1 MGSKQAKATVVLAL
15 SGLGVLTA
23 YPFQASFSGGLLTAG
38 FTAATVG
45 GLADWFAVEAL
56 FRKPLGIPYRTAVIS
71 RNRQRIFQ
79 LLAETVQ
86 KELLL
91 PEKIHQHLA
100 EYDVVK
106 ALLRIADGRGSHR
119 LLRGLLYRLV
129 RDMLRPESGAVLA
142 QKGEEM
148 VRELAEHWAIAPRI
162 MTWLQE
168 MSKREED
175 ERIISWLFGKA
186 ARWGQSPLLT
196 AVLNRWAA
204 QVLEKY
210 GQGGALRELAVS
222 FAELDPKLL
231 GQWAQTELLRLLTAL
246 QNPQHPWRIS
256 WRKER
261 LSWLQ
266 EKQGDALFL
275 AKLEGWKERL
285 LANARLGGRLQAM
298 LVDRRQ
304 AVWLTRRLYGWLRQ
318 YQEQLQSD
326 AGKRQQLN
334 EKGKAGLLAWLER
347 NHEEIGRTVLQ
358 NLEKF
363 SDQDLV
369 KLIESRAG
377 DDLQMIRING
387 AVVGGLAGM
396 ALYLITCLF

>member
-1 MGSKQAKATVVLAL
+1 MGNKQTKAGFVLAL
-15 SGLGVLTA
+15 SGLGVLAA

-91 PEKIHQHLA
+91 PEKIRQHLA
-100 EYDVVK
+100 EYDAIG
-106 ALLRIADGRGSHR
+106 ALLRLADGSGSHR
-119 LLRGLLYRLV
+119 LLRGLLYRML
-129 RDMLRPESGAVLA
+129 RDMLQPESGAVLA
-142 QKGEEM
+142 EKGETM
-148 VRELAEHWAIAPRI
+148 LRELAGQWLIAPRI
-162 MTWLQE
+162 LSWLQE
-168 MSKREED
+168 LAKREED
-175 ERIISWLFGKA
+175 ERILSWLFGKA
-186 ARWGQSPLLT
+186 ARWGQSPLL
-196 AVLNRWAA
+196 AGVLNRWAA

-210 GQGGALRELAVS
+210 GQGGALREMAVS

-231 GQWAQTELLRLLTAL
+231 GQWAQTELIRLLTAL
-246 QNPQHPWRIS
+246 EDPKHPWRIS

-261 LSWLQ
+261 LLWLQ
-266 EKQGDALFL
+266 EKQDDPLFL
-275 AKLEGWKERL
+275 VKVEGWKERL
-285 LANARLGGRLQAM
+285 LANAQLGGRLQAM

-326 AGKRQQLN
+326 ASTRQQWN
-334 EKGKAGLLAWLER
+334 EKGKTWFLAWLER
-347 NHEEIGRTVLQ
+347 NHEEIGRTVLE
-358 NLEKF
+358 NLERF
-363 SDQDLV
+363 SDQELV

-387 AVVGGLAGM
+387 AVVGGLAGV